1 MSFDISHVLNE
12 WPYQPGDIQVRRFKG
27 KDGCEKIQ
35 LRVDV
40 GLLQMNG
47 QGRPD
52 GKRPFG
58 HESLLE
64 HHQARLERHRKANGG
79 EEAGFKLTAED
90 CAKLQQE
97 AIQYYHRYI
106 CLFQLKD
113 FAGVI
118 RDTER
123 NLEVFRFV
131 KKHADSDELAWMLQ
145 QFTPQ
150 LLMMQVRAQGALA
163 LEDKNYVDAL
173 DLIKAGL
180 EEIREFYRQQ
190 ARQDLVEHGSEISFL
205 ENWLQEIQAKR
216 PLSEKEKLELAL
228 NEAVGR
234 EDYEKAAEVRDAL
247 RNLKQ
252 SSSSS

>member
-1 MSFDISHVLNE
+1 MNLDISHLLE
-12 WPYQPGDIQVRRFKG
+12 QWEYQPGEVAVRRFTA
-27 KDGCEKIQ
+27 KDGSEKIQ
-35 LRVDV
+35 LRVDL
-40 GLLQMNG
+40 GLLQMNAT
-47 QGRPD
+47 GRPD
-52 GKRPFG
+52 GQRPFG
-58 HESLLE
+58 HESLLQ
-64 HHQARLERHRKANGG
+64 HHQARLEKFRRTHGASD
-79 EEAGFKLTAED
+79 EDFALTAED

-163 LEDKNYVDAL
+163 LEDKNYVEAL
-173 DLIKAGL
+173 DLIKTGL

-247 RNLKQ
+247 
-252 SSSSS
+252 

>member
-64 HHQARLERHRKANGG
+64 HHQARLERHRKAHGG

-163 LEDKNYVDAL
+163 LEDKNYVEAL
-173 DLIKAGL
+173 DLIKTGL

-216 PLSEKEKLELAL
+216 PLSEEEKLELAL

>member
-12 WPYQPGDIQVRRFKG
+12 WPYQPGEIQVRRFKG

-64 HHQARLERHRKANGG
+64 HHKARLERHLKANRGD
-79 EEAGFKLTAED
+79 ESGFKLTAED
-90 CAKLQQE
+90 CARLQQE
-97 AIQYYHRYI
+97 AIQYYHRFI

-118 RDTER
+118 RDTDR
-123 NLEVFRFV
+123 NLAAFSFS
-131 KKHADSDELAWMLQ
+131 KKYAESDELAWMLQ
-145 QFTPQ
+145 QFIPQ
-150 LLMMQVRAQGALA
+150 LLMMQIRAKGAIA
-163 LEDKNYVDAL
+163 LEEKQYGEAL
-173 DLIKAGL
+173 DLIRAAL

-190 ARQDLVEHGSEISFL
+190 SRQDLVENGSEINFL

-252 SSSSS
+252 SSSNS